1 MFTRISLIVAI
12 VAALTVTGLNVVK
25 IRHQITSLTADRG
38 REKTLKEAAQRSLAD
53 TNLKLSRAA
62 NELKGTQEEL
72 GAIRIERDAAVA
84 RADAESQKATALAA
98 TLKTTQ
104 EERDQAANDLAALR
118 TTAVSIE
125 EFRTTLA
132 SLKKVTGER
141 DTLTAR
147 NHHLKARLAKIDPLH
162 GEGAELP
169 KDLKGTIKVSDPK
182 YGFVVL
188 NVGEDQGV
196 FEGAPLL
203 VHRDGRLVA
212 KVLIKSTEPT
222 RSIANIL
229 PGWEVAEIK
238 EGDQILVE

>member
-25 IRHQITSLTADRG
+25 IRHQITSLTADRN
-38 REKTLKEAAQRSLAD
+38 REKTLEETAQRSLAD
-53 TNLKLSRAA
+53 TNLKLSRTA

-72 GAIRIERDAAVA
+72 GATRIERDAAVA

-118 TTAVSIE
+118 I
-125 EFRTTLA
+125 
-132 SLKKVTGER
+132 TGER

-196 FEGAPLL
+196 FEGAQLL